1 MSNTHYYT
9 AIINWKGNLG
19 QGTKEY
25 RGYSRNHEALIA
37 SKPTIALS
45 SDPAFRGDKAR
56 HNPEELLV
64 ISISSCHMLWYLH
77 LCAVA
82 GVVVTDYS
90 DTPVGTLIETPDGSG
105 KFSEVTLY
113 PVVTVEQQDMIDTAK
128 GLHAEAHKMCFIANS
143 CNFPIKHNPSI
154 KVLGE

>member
-1 MSNTHYYT
+1 MTNQHHYKAT
-9 AIINWKGNLG
+9 INWKGNLG

-37 SKPTIALS
+37 SKPTIAIS
-45 SDPAFRGDKAR
+45 SDHAFRGDKAR

-82 GVVVTDYS
+82 GVIVTDYS
-90 DTPVGTLIETPDGSG
+90 DNATGIMVETPDGSG
-105 KFSEVTLY
+105 KFSEVTLH
-113 PVVTVEQQDMIDTAK
+113 PTVTVENMEMANRAK
-128 GLHAEAHKMCFIANS
+128 ELHVEAHKLCFIANS
-143 CNFPIKHNPSI
+143 CNFPIKHEPII
-154 KVLGE
+154 KAIGE